1 MGGSQSR
8 QNVEN
13 IQTSINE
20 TINSTLN
27 ETNNSANCK
36 SDVDQTLKIDL
47 DNISI
52 SGNSNFNVAQTSKV
66 NMMCF
71 INNITVLS
79 DNIKTELENLLEN
92 ENSLKNVIESSGIT
106 LDSGQ
111 ETELKLKVNQYIQ
124 NSLINN
130 ASNIINNSISLDQSA
145 SNTLLFNA
153 GSINISDNSTFTLSQ
168 ESVIDII
175 SKTITENM
183 IDTIIDET
191 NTNVIDNTVDSET
204 SIVDEGID
212 PVEAVSSM
220 FSSWITWVA
229 IGLIIIVPIGIYFF
243 SRTAETV
250 ATDPNF
256 NKTLQ
261 TVVPQVA
268 QNATPI
274 GRATTMAKGVTGG
287 AKRYFNK
294 TTIDFVLLLILSY
307 IAIRVN

>member
-36 SDVDQTLKIDL
+36 SDVDQTMKIDL

-71 INNITVLS
+71 INNITVLT

-153 GSINISDNSTFTLSQ
+153 GSINLSDNSTFTLSQ

-229 IGLIIIVPIGIYFF
+229 IGGIILLIVLGYIL
-243 SRTAETV
+243 T
-250 ATDPNF
+250 
-256 NKTLQ
+256 NKTFNQ
-261 TVVPQVA
+261 TARQLGPQVIA
-268 QNATPI
+268 ATPQ
-274 GRATTMAKGVTGG
+274 GRAATMAKGITGG

>member
-1 MGGSQSR
+1 MGGTTSKQD
-8 QNVEN
+8 VEN

-20 TINSTLN
+20 TINNTLN

-36 SDVDQTLKIDL
+36 SDVDQTMKINL

-71 INNITVLS
+71 INNITLLT

-124 NSLINN
+124 NTLVNN

-175 SKTITENM
+175 SETITENM

-191 NTNVIDNTVDSET
+191 NTSVIDNTVDSET
-204 SIVDEGID
+204 TIVDEGFD
-212 PVEAVSSM
+212 PLGALSSM

-229 IGLIIIVPIGIYFF
+229 IGGIILLIVLGYILTNKTFNQTARQLGPEVIAASPMG
-243 SRTAETV
+243 RTA
-250 ATDPNF
+250 A
-256 NKTLQ
+256 
-261 TVVPQVA
+261 
-268 QNATPI
+268 
-274 GRATTMAKGVTGG
+274 MAKGVTGG
-287 AKRYFNK
+287 AKRYFKKINMNM
-294 TTIDFVLLLILSY
+294 ILLIILVL
-307 IAIRVN
+307 IAIQVN